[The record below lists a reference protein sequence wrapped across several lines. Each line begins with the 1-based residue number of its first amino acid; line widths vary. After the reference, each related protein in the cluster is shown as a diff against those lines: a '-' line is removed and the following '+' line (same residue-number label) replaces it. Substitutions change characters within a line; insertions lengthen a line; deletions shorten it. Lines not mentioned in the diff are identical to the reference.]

1 MSLVE
6 SAKIMR
12 KHLNPFVQY
21 SELGAAVHSQ
31 PRSAGGLDAAMEAKL
46 NRSIGELRLSVRAAN
61 CMEAGDINSVRD
73 LVQRTEDDLMEIRNF
88 GETTLVEIRQV
99 LDELGLHLGM
109 KVPQAPVIN

>member
-1 MSLVE
+1 
-6 SAKIMR
+6 
-12 KHLNPFVQY
+12 
-21 SELGAAVHSQ
+21 
-31 PRSAGGLDAAMEAKL
+31 MEAKL